1 MKEKNAGLLKKIFAA
16 GMVLLMIA
24 AAAGCGKASK
34 RTESQ
39 AVGVKEVLEQ
49 GVVQAEQAVPENV
62 AGDFAEE
69 ALPEKPT
76 EPENAEAPGSDAAPE
91 NDAEPESDASTG
103 NAAAP
108 ETPAQEFDVDLT
120 ALSSTMVFSEVYNMV
135 SAPEDYIGKSVKM
148 SGMFNAYRDEVTDRY
163 YYACLILD
171 ATACCAQGIE
181 FELEGEKHYPEDY
194 PAKGEMITVAG
205 TFDTYQEGDY
215 TYFTLR
221 NAQLM

>member
-1 MKEKNAGLLKKIFAA
+1 
-16 GMVLLMIA
+16 
-24 AAAGCGKASK
+24 
-34 RTESQ
+34 
-39 AVGVKEVLEQ
+39 
-49 GVVQAEQAVPENV
+49 
-62 AGDFAEE
+62 
-69 ALPEKPT
+69 
-76 EPENAEAPGSDAAPE
+76 
-91 NDAEPESDASTG
+91 
-103 NAAAP
+103 
-108 ETPAQEFDVDLT
+108 
-120 ALSSTMVFSEVYNMV
+120 MV